1 MFTLQIYHKDNFKH
15 LSKISFFSILLN
27 YKKKIVFIAK
37 SIIMT
42 KKNIDLKIKT
52 LLRVN
57 FYILI
62 LSFIYSCNSE
72 VNINSVN
79 QNQLNKETS
88 LYLKQ
93 HAQNPINWQRWTNS
107 IFDVSKELDKLIVIS
122 IGYSSCHWCH
132 VMEDETFANDSI
144 ASIMNEN
151 FINIKVDREEN
162 PDVDQAYMTASQL
175 MTGTG
180 GWPLNVIT
188 LPDGS
193 PIYAGTYHTTSQ
205 WDDILKR
212 IIRLKKDNYDGLKEL
227 AKNVKNGVT
236 DVNTIYKREE
246 IEDFSTEFLD
256 NNIETWKDKWDIK
269 FGGDLAQQKF
279 VSPSKYIFLLNYARV
294 YKDEEVFNHVKK
306 TLDIISNSGLND
318 FIEGGF
324 YRYTVDSEWKIP
336 HFEKMLY
343 DQAQMISMYSQ
354 AYKLYKDE
362 SYRNIVI
369 ETIDFLNSKMSSKDG
384 LYYAAMDADTD
395 GEEGKYYSFN
405 REELDLISKN
415 TDFETFTSYYNIE
428 INNPWEDDRYL
439 LLPISKNYET
449 DWLKVNN
456 LSKSDLSFQKGIWES
471 NIINIKENRTKPRID
486 DKIIV
491 SWNSLAI
498 TGLVDAFE
506 ALNNQDY
513 LTKAISMFEELK
525 DKSFKKG
532 KLIHTYKENQFQD
545 GVLEDYAYMAKA
557 SMRLF
562 QATGDEAY
570 FNFSKEITDD
580 AVNVFKDDE
589 SDLLRYSNNNDLFT
603 KLITVDDGVIP
614 SPNSIIA
621 EQLFNIGHV
630 IFDDEYLNLSNRMVS
645 SVQAVID
652 NNINSYSVWANNILN
667 RVESFYE
674 IAVIGPESKIIT
686 DEITNYFTPNTIVVQ
701 SKTESDLPLFIDRF
715 FEDETY
721 IYVCQN
727 KTCQRPETNINLA
740 LEQVPYIN

>member
-1 MFTLQIYHKDNFKH
+1 M
-15 LSKISFFSILLN
+15 
-27 YKKKIVFIAK
+27 
-37 SIIMT
+37 
-42 KKNIDLKIKT
+42 DLKFYQFI
-52 LLRVN
+52 RVN

-62 LSFIYSCNSE
+62 LSIIYSCNSE
-72 VNINSVN
+72 VNINSIKE
-79 QNQLNKETS
+79 NQLNKETS

-107 IFDVSKELDKLIVIS
+107 IFDVSQELDKLLVIS

-132 VMEDETFANDSI
+132 VMEEETFTNDSI
-144 ASIMNEN
+144 AEVMNEN

-175 MTGTG
+175 MTGMG

-212 IIRLKKDNYDGLKEL
+212 IIRLKKDNYEGLKEL
-227 AKNVKNGVT
+227 ANNVKNGVT

-246 IEDFSTEFLD
+246 ISNFNSEFLK
-256 NNIETWKDKWDIK
+256 NNLESWKDKWDIN
-269 FGGDLAQQKF
+269 FGGDLAEQKF
-279 VSPSKYIFLLNYARV
+279 VSPSKYIFLLNYARI
-294 YKDEEVFNHVKK
+294 YKDKEVYNHVKK
-306 TLDIISNSGLND
+306 TLDIISTSGLND

-324 YRYTVDSEWKIP
+324 YRYTVDNEWKIP

-343 DQAQMISMYSQ
+343 DQAQMISIYSL
-354 AYKLYKDE
+354 AYKLYKEEYYKD
-362 SYRNIVI
+362 IVV
-369 ETIDFLNSKMSSKDG
+369 ETINFLDSSMSSKEG

-415 TDFETFTSYYNIE
+415 TDFKIFTSYYNID
-428 INNPWEDDRYL
+428 IDNPWEDNRYL
-439 LLPISKNYET
+439 LLPNKNNNET
-449 DWLKVNN
+449 VWLKSNN
-456 LSKSDLSFQKGIWES
+456 LSKSDLLSQKKIWES
-471 NIINIKENRTKPRID
+471 NIIEIKDKRTKPRID

-498 TGLVDAFE
+498 TGLIDAFE

-513 LTKAISMFEELK
+513 LNKAISMFEELK
-525 DKSFKKG
+525 MNSFRKN
-532 KLIHTYKENQFQD
+532 KLIHTYKENQFQE
-545 GVLEDYAYMAKA
+545 GVLEDYAYLAKA

-562 QATGDEAY
+562 QATGEESY
-570 FNFSKEITDD
+570 FNFSKKITDD
-580 AVNVFKDDE
+580 AINVFKDDE
-589 SDLLRYSNNNDLFT
+589 SDLLRYSNNKDLFT

-630 IFDDEYLNLSNRMVS
+630 IFDDEYLNLSDNMVS
-645 SVQAVID
+645 SVQSVID
-652 NNINSYSVWANNILN
+652 NNMNSYSVWANNILN

-674 IAVIGPESKIIT
+674 IAVIGPESKLIT
-686 DEITNYFTPNTIVVQ
+686 DEITSYFSPNSIVVQ

>member
-1 MFTLQIYHKDNFKH
+1 
-15 LSKISFFSILLN
+15 
-27 YKKKIVFIAK
+27 
-37 SIIMT
+37 
-42 KKNIDLKIKT
+42 
-52 LLRVN
+52 
-57 FYILI
+57 
-62 LSFIYSCNSE
+62 
-72 VNINSVN
+72 
-79 QNQLNKETS
+79 
-88 LYLKQ
+88 
-93 HAQNPINWQRWTNS
+93 
-107 IFDVSKELDKLIVIS
+107 VI
-122 IGYSSCHWCH
+122 
-132 VMEDETFANDSI
+132 
-144 ASIMNEN
+144 
-151 FINIKVDREEN
+151 
-162 PDVDQAYMTASQL
+162 
-175 MTGTG
+175 
-180 GWPLNVIT
+180 
-188 LPDGS
+188 
-193 PIYAGTYHTTSQ
+193 
-205 WDDILKR
+205 
-212 IIRLKKDNYDGLKEL
+212 
-227 AKNVKNGVT
+227 
-236 DVNTIYKREE
+236 
-246 IEDFSTEFLD
+246 
-256 NNIETWKDKWDIK
+256 
-269 FGGDLAQQKF
+269 
-279 VSPSKYIFLLNYARV
+279 
-294 YKDEEVFNHVKK
+294 NHVKK

-343 DQAQMISMYSQ
+343 DQAQMISMYSK

-362 SYRNIVI
+362 FYKDIVI
-369 ETIDFLNSKMSSKDG
+369 ETINFLNSKMSSKDG

-415 TDFETFTSYYNIE
+415 TDFETFTSFYNIE

-449 DWLKVNN
+449 DWLKENN

-589 SDLLRYSNNNDLFT
+589 SDLLRYSNNNELFT

-740 LEQVPYIN
+740 LEQVPYIK

>member
-1 MFTLQIYHKDNFKH
+1 M
-15 LSKISFFSILLN
+15 
-27 YKKKIVFIAK
+27 
-37 SIIMT
+37 
-42 KKNIDLKIKT
+42 DLKFYQFI
-52 LLRVN
+52 RVN

-62 LSFIYSCNSE
+62 LSIIYSCNSE
-72 VNINSVN
+72 VNINSIKE
-79 QNQLNKETS
+79 NQLNKETS

-107 IFDVSKELDKLIVIS
+107 IFDVSQELDKLLVIS

-132 VMEDETFANDSI
+132 VMEEETFTNDSI
-144 ASIMNEN
+144 AEVMNEN

-175 MTGTG
+175 MTGMG

-212 IIRLKKDNYDGLKEL
+212 IIRLKKDNYEGLKEL
-227 AKNVKNGVT
+227 ANNVKNGVT

-246 IEDFSTEFLD
+246 ISNFNSEFLK
-256 NNIETWKDKWDIK
+256 NNLESWKDKWDIN

-279 VSPSKYIFLLNYARV
+279 VSPSKYIFLLNYARI
-294 YKDEEVFNHVKK
+294 YKDKEVYNHVKK
-306 TLDIISNSGLND
+306 TLDIISTSGLND

-324 YRYTVDSEWKIP
+324 YRYTVDNEWKIP

-343 DQAQMISMYSQ
+343 DQAQMISIYSL
-354 AYKLYKDE
+354 AYKLYKEEYYKD
-362 SYRNIVI
+362 IVV
-369 ETIDFLNSKMSSKDG
+369 ETINFLDSSMSSKEG

-415 TDFETFTSYYNIE
+415 TDFKIFTSYYNID
-428 INNPWEDDRYL
+428 IDNPWEDNRYL
-439 LLPISKNYET
+439 LLPNKNNDET
-449 DWLKVNN
+449 VWLKSNN
-456 LSKSDLSFQKGIWES
+456 LSKSDLLSQKKIWES
-471 NIINIKENRTKPRID
+471 NIIEIKDKRTKPRID

-498 TGLVDAFE
+498 TGLIDAFE

-513 LTKAISMFEELK
+513 LNKAISMFEELK
-525 DKSFKKG
+525 MNSFRKN
-532 KLIHTYKENQFQD
+532 KLIHTYKENQFQE
-545 GVLEDYAYMAKA
+545 GVLEDYAYLAKA

-562 QATGDEAY
+562 QATGEESY
-570 FNFSKEITDD
+570 FNFSKKITDD
-580 AVNVFKDDE
+580 AINVFKDDE
-589 SDLLRYSNNNDLFT
+589 SDLLRYSNNKDLFT

-630 IFDDEYLNLSNRMVS
+630 IFDDEYLNLSDNMVS
-645 SVQAVID
+645 SVQSVID
-652 NNINSYSVWANNILN
+652 NNMNSYSVWANNILN

-674 IAVIGPESKIIT
+674 IAVIGPESKLIT
-686 DEITNYFTPNTIVVQ
+686 DQITSYFSPNSIVVQ

>member
-1 MFTLQIYHKDNFKH
+1 MSTTNFFYVLLNLK
-15 LSKISFFSILLN
+15 KNFSFFT
-27 YKKKIVFIAK
+27 K
-37 SIIMT
+37 SIIMI
-42 KKNIDLKIKT
+42 KKNMDLKFYQFI
-52 LLRVN
+52 RVN

-62 LSFIYSCNSE
+62 LSIIYSCNSE
-72 VNINSVN
+72 VNINSIKE
-79 QNQLNKETS
+79 NQLNKETS

-107 IFDVSKELDKLIVIS
+107 IFDVSQELDKLLVIS

-132 VMEDETFANDSI
+132 VMEEETFTNDSI
-144 ASIMNEN
+144 AEVMNEN

-175 MTGTG
+175 MTGMG

-212 IIRLKKDNYDGLKEL
+212 IIRLKKDNYEGLKEL
-227 AKNVKNGVT
+227 ANNVKNGVT

-246 IEDFSTEFLD
+246 ISNFNSEFLK
-256 NNIETWKDKWDIK
+256 NNLESWKDKWDIN
-269 FGGDLAQQKF
+269 FGGDLAEQKF
-279 VSPSKYIFLLNYARV
+279 VSPSKYIFLLNYARI
-294 YKDEEVFNHVKK
+294 YKDKEVYNHVKK
-306 TLDIISNSGLND
+306 TLDIISTSGLND

-324 YRYTVDSEWKIP
+324 YRYTVDNEWKIP

-343 DQAQMISMYSQ
+343 DQAQMISIYSL
-354 AYKLYKDE
+354 AYKLYKEEYYKD
-362 SYRNIVI
+362 IVV
-369 ETIDFLNSKMSSKDG
+369 ETINFLDSSMSSKEG

-415 TDFETFTSYYNIE
+415 TDFKIFTSYYNID
-428 INNPWEDDRYL
+428 IDNPWEDNRYL
-439 LLPISKNYET
+439 LLPNKNNNET
-449 DWLKVNN
+449 VWLKSNN
-456 LSKSDLSFQKGIWES
+456 LSKSDLLSQKKIWES
-471 NIINIKENRTKPRID
+471 NIIEIKDKRTKPRID

-498 TGLVDAFE
+498 TGLIDAFE

-513 LTKAISMFEELK
+513 LNKAISMFEELK
-525 DKSFKKG
+525 MNSFRKN
-532 KLIHTYKENQFQD
+532 KLIHTYKENQFQE
-545 GVLEDYAYMAKA
+545 GVLEDYAYLAKA

-562 QATGDEAY
+562 QATGEESY
-570 FNFSKEITDD
+570 FNFSKKITDD
-580 AVNVFKDDE
+580 AINVFKDDE
-589 SDLLRYSNNNDLFT
+589 SDLLRYSNNKDLFT

-630 IFDDEYLNLSNRMVS
+630 IFDDEYLNLSDNMVS
-645 SVQAVID
+645 SVQSVID
-652 NNINSYSVWANNILN
+652 NNMNSYSVWANNILN

-674 IAVIGPESKIIT
+674 IAVIGPESKLIT
-686 DEITNYFTPNTIVVQ
+686 DQITSYFSPNSIVVQ

>member
-1 MFTLQIYHKDNFKH
+1 MPTINILEV
-15 LSKISFFSILLN
+15 LLN
-27 YKKKIVFIAK
+27 HKKKSIFITK
-37 SIIMT
+37 SLIMI
-42 KKNIDLKIKT
+42 KKNIDFKINNLIK
-52 LLRVN
+52 VN

-62 LSFIYSCNSE
+62 LSVIYSCNSE
-72 VNINSVN
+72 VNTNSIN

-93 HAQNPINWQRWTNS
+93 HAQNPINWQRWSNS
-107 IFDVSKELDKLIVIS
+107 IFDVSQELDKLIVVS

-132 VMEDETFANDSI
+132 VMEEETFTNDSI
-144 ASIMNEN
+144 ASLMNEN

-175 MTGTG
+175 MTGMG

-188 LPDGS
+188 LADGS
-193 PIYAGTYHTTSQ
+193 PVYAGTYHTTSQ

-236 DVNTIYKREE
+236 DINTIYKREE
-246 IEDFSTEFLD
+246 ISDFNPEFLKK
-256 NNIETWKDKWDIK
+256 NIESWKNNWDLN

-279 VSPSKYIFLLNYARV
+279 VSPSKYIFLLNYARI
-294 YKDEEVFNHVKK
+294 YNDDEVLQHVKK
-306 TLDIISNSGLND
+306 TIDVISSSGLND
-318 FIEGGF
+318 FFEGGF
-324 YRYTVDSEWKIP
+324 YRYTVDNEWRIP

-343 DQAQMISMYSQ
+343 DQAQMISLYSL
-354 AYKLYKDE
+354 AFKVFKDE
-362 SYRNIVI
+362 HYKNIAI
-369 ETIDFLNSKMSSKDG
+369 ETIDFLNSNMSSKDG
-384 LYYAAMDADTD
+384 LYFAAMDADTD

-405 REELDLISKN
+405 REELDIISKN
-415 TDFETFTSYYNIE
+415 TDFKIFTSYYNID
-428 INNPWEDDRYL
+428 IDNPWESDRYL
-439 LLPISKNYET
+439 LLPNKNNEEEN
-449 DWLKVNN
+449 WLKLNN
-456 LSKSDLSFQKGIWES
+456 FSKDDLNNQKRIWES
-471 NIINIKENRTKPRID
+471 NIIEIKKNRTKPRID

-513 LTKAISMFEELK
+513 LNKAINMFEELNAN
-525 DKSFKKG
+525 SFKRN
-532 KLIHTYKENQFQD
+532 KLIHTYKENQFQE
-545 GVLEDYAYMAKA
+545 GVLEDYAYLAKA

-562 QATGDEAY
+562 QATGDESY
-570 FNFSKEITDD
+570 FNFSKKITDD
-580 AVNVFKDDE
+580 AISIFKDDE
-589 SDLLRYSNNNDLFT
+589 SDLLRYSNNVELFT
-603 KLITVDDGVIP
+603 KLISVDDGVIP
-614 SPNSIIA
+614 SPNSILA

-630 IFDDEYLNLSNRMVS
+630 IFDDEYLNLSDNMVS
-645 SVQAVID
+645 SVQSVID
-652 NNINSYSVWANNILN
+652 NNLNSYSVWANNILN

-674 IAVIGPESKIIT
+674 IAVIGPESKLIT

-701 SKTESDLPLFIDRF
+701 SNTESILPLFIDRF

>member
-1 MFTLQIYHKDNFKH
+1 MI
-15 LSKISFFSILLN
+15 
-27 YKKKIVFIAK
+27 
-37 SIIMT
+37 
-42 KKNIDLKIKT
+42 KKNIDFKIYK
-52 LLRVN
+52 LIKVN

-62 LSFIYSCNSE
+62 LSIIYSCNSE
-72 VNINSVN
+72 VNINSIN

-93 HAQNPINWQRWTNS
+93 HAQNPINWQRWSNS
-107 IFDVSKELDKLIVIS
+107 IFDVSQELDKLIVVS

-132 VMEDETFANDSI
+132 VMEEETFTNDSI
-144 ASIMNEN
+144 ASIMNKN

-175 MTGTG
+175 MTGMG

-193 PIYAGTYHTTSQ
+193 PVYAGTYHTTSQ

-227 AKNVKNGVT
+227 ANNVKNGVT
-236 DVNTIYKREE
+236 DINTIYKREE
-246 IEDFSTEFLD
+246 ISDFNPEFLKK
-256 NNIETWKDKWDIK
+256 NVESWKNKWDLN

-279 VSPSKYIFLLNYARV
+279 VSPSKYIFLLNYARI
-294 YKDEEVFNHVKK
+294 YNDNEVLQHVKK
-306 TLDIISNSGLND
+306 TLDVISSSGLND

-324 YRYTVDSEWKIP
+324 YRYTVDNEWKIP

-343 DQAQMISMYSQ
+343 DQAQMISLYSL
-354 AYKLYKDE
+354 AFKVFKDE
-362 SYRNIVI
+362 YYKNIAI

-405 REELDLISKN
+405 REELDIISKN
-415 TDFETFTSYYNIE
+415 TDLKTFTSYYNID
-428 INNPWEDDRYL
+428 IDDPWESDRYL
-439 LLPISKNYET
+439 LLPNKNSKEE
-449 DWLKVNN
+449 DWLKLNN
-456 LSKSDLSFQKGIWES
+456 FSKDDLNNQKRIWES
-471 NIINIKENRTKPRID
+471 NIIEIKKNRTKPRID

-513 LTKAISMFEELK
+513 LDKAINMFEELK
-525 DKSFKKG
+525 ANSFKRN
-532 KLIHTYKENQFQD
+532 KLIHTYKESQFQE
-545 GVLEDYAYMAKA
+545 GVLEDYAYLAKA

-562 QATGDEAY
+562 QATGDESY
-570 FNFSKEITDD
+570 FNFSKKITDD
-580 AVNVFKDDE
+580 AISIFKDDE
-589 SDLLRYSNNNDLFT
+589 SDLLRYSNNVELFT
-603 KLITVDDGVIP
+603 KLISVDDGVIP

-630 IFDDEYLNLSNRMVS
+630 IFDDEYLNLSDNMVS
-645 SVQAVID
+645 SVQNVID
-652 NNINSYSVWANNILN
+652 NNMNSYSVWANNILN

-674 IAVIGPESKIIT
+674 IAVIGPESKLIT
-686 DEITNYFTPNTIVVQ
+686 DQITNYFTPNTIVVQ
-701 SKTESDLPLFIDRF
+701 SKTESILPLFIDRF

>member
-1 MFTLQIYHKDNFKH
+1 MI
-15 LSKISFFSILLN
+15 
-27 YKKKIVFIAK
+27 
-37 SIIMT
+37 
-42 KKNIDLKIKT
+42 KKNIDFKIYK
-52 LLRVN
+52 LIKVN

-62 LSFIYSCNSE
+62 LSIIYSCNSE
-72 VNINSVN
+72 VNINSIN

-93 HAQNPINWQRWTNS
+93 HAQNPINWQRWSNS
-107 IFDVSKELDKLIVIS
+107 IFDVSQELDKLIVVS

-132 VMEDETFANDSI
+132 VMEEETFTNDSI
-144 ASIMNEN
+144 ASIMNKN

-175 MTGTG
+175 MTGMG

-193 PIYAGTYHTTSQ
+193 PVYAGTYHTTSQ

-227 AKNVKNGVT
+227 ANNVKNGVI
-236 DVNTIYKREE
+236 DINTIYKREE
-246 IEDFSTEFLD
+246 ISDFNPEFLKK
-256 NNIETWKDKWDIK
+256 NVESWKNKWDLN

-279 VSPSKYIFLLNYARV
+279 VSPSKYIFLLNYARI
-294 YKDEEVFNHVKK
+294 YNDNEVLQHVKK
-306 TLDIISNSGLND
+306 TLDVISSSGLND

-324 YRYTVDSEWKIP
+324 YRYTVDNEWKIP

-343 DQAQMISMYSQ
+343 DQAQMISLYSL
-354 AYKLYKDE
+354 AFKVFKDE
-362 SYRNIVI
+362 YYKNIAI

-405 REELDLISKN
+405 REELDIISKN
-415 TDFETFTSYYNIE
+415 TDLKTFTSYYNID
-428 INNPWEDDRYL
+428 IDNPWESDRYL
-439 LLPISKNYET
+439 LLPNKNSKEE
-449 DWLKVNN
+449 DWLKLNN
-456 LSKSDLSFQKGIWES
+456 FSKDDLNNQKRIWES
-471 NIINIKENRTKPRID
+471 NIIEIKKNRTKPRID

-513 LTKAISMFEELK
+513 LDKAINMFEELK
-525 DKSFKKG
+525 ANSFKRN
-532 KLIHTYKENQFQD
+532 KLIHTYKESQFQE
-545 GVLEDYAYMAKA
+545 GVLEDYAYLAKA

-562 QATGDEAY
+562 QATGDESY
-570 FNFSKEITDD
+570 FNFSKKITDD
-580 AVNVFKDDE
+580 AISIFKDDE
-589 SDLLRYSNNNDLFT
+589 SDLLRYSNNVELFT
-603 KLITVDDGVIP
+603 KLISVDDGVIP

-630 IFDDEYLNLSNRMVS
+630 IFDDEYLNLSDNMVS
-645 SVQAVID
+645 SVQNVID
-652 NNINSYSVWANNILN
+652 NNMNSYSVWANNILN

-674 IAVIGPESKIIT
+674 IAVIGPESKLIT
-686 DEITNYFTPNTIVVQ
+686 DQITNYFTPNTIVVQ
-701 SKTESDLPLFIDRF
+701 SKTESILPLFIDRF

>member
-1 MFTLQIYHKDNFKH
+1 MNFRDTTLINFFKV
-15 LSKISFFSILLN
+15 LLN
-27 YKKKIVFIAK
+27 YKKKFSFFTK
-37 SIIMT
+37 SLIMI
-42 KKNIDLKIKT
+42 KKNTDLKTFHLAK
-52 LLRVN
+52 VS
-57 FYILI
+57 FYMLI
-62 LSFIYSCNSE
+62 LSIIYSCNSE

-93 HAQNPINWQRWTNS
+93 HAQNPINWQGWSNS
-107 IFDVSKELDKLIVIS
+107 IFEVSEELDKLIVVS

-132 VMEDETFANDSI
+132 VMEEETFTNDSI

-175 MTGTG
+175 MTGMG

-212 IIRLKKDNYDGLKEL
+212 IIRLKKDNYDGLKEI

-236 DVNTIYKREE
+236 DVNTIYKREVE
-246 IEDFSTEFLD
+246 TDFNSEFLK
-256 NNIETWKDKWDIK
+256 NNIENWKDKWDRN

-279 VSPSKYIFLLNYARV
+279 VSPSKYIFLLNYARI
-294 YKDEEVFNHVKK
+294 YEDKEVFDHVKK
-306 TLDIISNSGLND
+306 TLDVISTSGLID

-324 YRYTVDSEWKIP
+324 YRYTVDNEWKIP

-343 DQAQMISMYSQ
+343 DQAQMISIYSL
-354 AYKLYKDE
+354 AYKLYNDE
-362 SYRNIVI
+362 YYRNIVV
-369 ETIDFLNSKMSSKDG
+369 ETIDFLNSKMSSKEG

-395 GEEGKYYSFN
+395 GEEGKYYSFS

-415 TDFETFTSYYNIE
+415 TDFKTFTSYYNID

-439 LLPISKNYET
+439 LLPNKNNFEA
-449 DWLKVNN
+449 DWLKSNN
-456 LSKSDLSFQKGIWES
+456 LSKSVLLSQKKIWES
-471 NIINIKENRTKPRID
+471 NIIEIKDNRTKPRID

-498 TGLVDAFE
+498 TGLIDAYE
-506 ALNNQDY
+506 AFNNEDY
-513 LTKAISMFEELK
+513 LNKAKSMYDELK
-525 DKSFKKG
+525 KNSFRRN
-532 KLIHTYKENQFQD
+532 KLIHTYKENQFQE
-545 GVLEDYAYMAKA
+545 GVLEDYAYLAKA

-562 QATGDEAY
+562 QATGDESY
-570 FNFSKEITDD
+570 FNFSKKITDD
-580 AVNVFKDDE
+580 AVDIFKDDE
-589 SDLLRYSNNNDLFT
+589 TDLLRYSNNKELFT
-603 KLITVDDGVIP
+603 KLIVVDDGVIP

-630 IFDDEYLNLSNRMVS
+630 IFDDEYLNMSDNMVS
-645 SVQAVID
+645 SVQIVID
-652 NNINSYSVWANNILN
+652 NNSKSTQNTNLSDI
-667 RVESFYE
+667 EK
-674 IAVIGPESKIIT
+674 KIIKILET
-686 DEITNYFTPNTIVVQ
+686 KVRPAVARDGGDIKFKDFKDGIVTVNLQGSCSGCPSSTMTLKQGVQNLLCHYIPEIKEVIA
-701 SKTESDLPLFIDRF
+701 I
-715 FEDETY
+715 
-721 IYVCQN
+721 
-727 KTCQRPETNINLA
+727 
-740 LEQVPYIN
+740 

>member
-1 MFTLQIYHKDNFKH
+1 MNKINIDFKIYH
-15 LSKISFFSILLN
+15 L
-27 YKKKIVFIAK
+27 
-37 SIIMT
+37 
-42 KKNIDLKIKT
+42 IK
-52 LLRVN
+52 VN

-62 LSFIYSCNSE
+62 LSVIYSCNSE

-93 HAQNPINWQRWTNS
+93 HAENPINWQRWSNS
-107 IFDVSKELDKLIVIS
+107 IFNITQELDKLIVVS

-132 VMEDETFANDSI
+132 VMEEETFTNDSI
-144 ASIMNEN
+144 ANLMNEN

-175 MTGTG
+175 MTGMG

-212 IIRLKKDNYDGLKEL
+212 IIRLKKDNYDGLKDL
-227 AKNVKNGVT
+227 ANNVRNGVT
-236 DVNTIYKREE
+236 DINTIYKRKE
-246 IEDFSTEFLD
+246 ISNFNPELLK
-256 NNIETWKDKWDIK
+256 NNVQIWKSKWDLK
-269 FGGDLAQQKF
+269 NGGDLAQQKF
-279 VSPSKYIFLLNYARV
+279 VSPSKYIFLLNYARIF
-294 YKDEEVFNHVKK
+294 KDKEVLDHVRQ
-306 TLDIISNSGLND
+306 TLDIISSSGLND

-324 YRYTVDSEWKIP
+324 YRYTVDDEWKIP

-343 DQAQMISMYSQ
+343 DQAQMISLYSL
-354 AYKLYKDE
+354 AFKVFKDDYYKNVTL
-362 SYRNIVI
+362 
-369 ETIDFLNSKMSSKDG
+369 ETIDFLNLKMSSKEG

-395 GEEGKYYSFN
+395 GEEGKYYSFS
-405 REELDLISKN
+405 REELNIISKD
-415 TDFETFTSYYNIE
+415 TDFKTFLSYYNID
-428 INNPWEDDRYL
+428 ISKPWENNKYL
-439 LLPISKNYET
+439 LLPNKNNMEE
-449 DWLKVNN
+449 DWLKLNS
-456 LSKSDLSFQKGIWES
+456 LSQTDLLYLKRIWES
-471 NIINIKENRTKPRID
+471 KIIEIKKNRTKPRID

-506 ALNNQDY
+506 AFNNQEY
-513 LTKAISMFEELK
+513 LNKAISMFEELK
-525 DKSFKKG
+525 ANSFKRN
-532 KLIHTYKENQFQD
+532 KLIHTYKENQSQV
-545 GVLEDYAYMAKA
+545 GVLEDYAYLAKA

-562 QATGDEAY
+562 QATGDESY
-570 FNFSKEITDD
+570 FNFSKKIIDD

-589 SDLLRYSNNNDLFT
+589 SDLLRYSNNEELFT
-603 KLITVDDGVIP
+603 KLISVDDGVIP

-621 EQLFNIGHV
+621 EQLFNIGHI
-630 IFDDEYLNLSNRMVS
+630 IFDDKYLSLSDKMVN
-645 SVQAVID
+645 SVQSLID

-667 RVESFYE
+667 KVESFYE
-674 IAVIGPESKIIT
+674 IAVIGPESKSIT
-686 DEITNYFTPNTIVVQ
+686 DQITNYFSPNTIIVQ
-701 SKTESDLPLFIDRF
+701 SKTKSKLPLFIDRF

-727 KTCQRPETNINLA
+727 KTCQRPETNIDLA
-740 LEQVPYIN
+740 LEQIPYIN

>member
-1 MFTLQIYHKDNFKH
+1 MI
-15 LSKISFFSILLN
+15 
-27 YKKKIVFIAK
+27 
-37 SIIMT
+37 
-42 KKNIDLKIKT
+42 KKNIDFKIYK
-52 LLRVN
+52 LIKVN

-62 LSFIYSCNSE
+62 LSIIYSCNSE
-72 VNINSVN
+72 VNINSIN

-93 HAQNPINWQRWTNS
+93 HAQNPINWQRWSNS
-107 IFDVSKELDKLIVIS
+107 IFDVSQELDKLIVVS

-132 VMEDETFANDSI
+132 VMEEETFTNDSI
-144 ASIMNEN
+144 ASIMNKN

-175 MTGTG
+175 MTGMG

-193 PIYAGTYHTTSQ
+193 PVYAGTYHTTSQ

-227 AKNVKNGVT
+227 ANNVKNGVT
-236 DVNTIYKREE
+236 DINTIYKREE
-246 IEDFSTEFLD
+246 ISDFNPEFLKK
-256 NNIETWKDKWDIK
+256 NVESWKNKWDLN

-279 VSPSKYIFLLNYARV
+279 VSPSKYIFLLNYARI
-294 YKDEEVFNHVKK
+294 YNDNEVLQHVKK
-306 TLDIISNSGLND
+306 TLDVISSSGLND

-324 YRYTVDSEWKIP
+324 YRYTVDNEWKIP

-343 DQAQMISMYSQ
+343 DQAQMISLYSL
-354 AYKLYKDE
+354 AFKVFKDE
-362 SYRNIVI
+362 YYKNIAI

-405 REELDLISKN
+405 REELDIISKN
-415 TDFETFTSYYNIE
+415 TDLKTFTSYYNID
-428 INNPWEDDRYL
+428 IDNPWESDRYL
-439 LLPISKNYET
+439 LLPNKNSKEE
-449 DWLKVNN
+449 DWLKLNN
-456 LSKSDLSFQKGIWES
+456 FSKDDLNNQKRIWES
-471 NIINIKENRTKPRID
+471 NIIEIKKNRTKPRID

-513 LTKAISMFEELK
+513 LDKAINMFEELK
-525 DKSFKKG
+525 ANSFKRN
-532 KLIHTYKENQFQD
+532 KLIHTYKESQFQE
-545 GVLEDYAYMAKA
+545 GVLEDYAYLAKA

-562 QATGDEAY
+562 QATGDESY
-570 FNFSKEITDD
+570 FNFSKKITDD
-580 AVNVFKDDE
+580 AISIFKDDE
-589 SDLLRYSNNNDLFT
+589 SDLLRYSNNVELFT
-603 KLITVDDGVIP
+603 KLISVDDGVIP

-630 IFDDEYLNLSNRMVS
+630 IFDDEYLNLSDNMVS
-645 SVQAVID
+645 SVQNVID
-652 NNINSYSVWANNILN
+652 NNMNSYSVWANNILN

-674 IAVIGPESKIIT
+674 IAVIGPESKLIT
-686 DEITNYFTPNTIVVQ
+686 DQITNYFTPNTIVVQ
-701 SKTESDLPLFIDRF
+701 SKTESILPLFIDRF

>member
-1 MFTLQIYHKDNFKH
+1 MSTTNFFYVLLNLK
-15 LSKISFFSILLN
+15 KNFSFFT
-27 YKKKIVFIAK
+27 K
-37 SIIMT
+37 SIIMI
-42 KKNIDLKIKT
+42 KKNMDLKFYQFI
-52 LLRVN
+52 RVN

-62 LSFIYSCNSE
+62 LSIIYSCNSE
-72 VNINSVN
+72 VNINSIKE
-79 QNQLNKETS
+79 NQLNKETS

-107 IFDVSKELDKLIVIS
+107 IFDVSQELDKLLVIS

-132 VMEDETFANDSI
+132 VMEEETFTNDSI
-144 ASIMNEN
+144 AEVMNEN

-175 MTGTG
+175 MTGMG

-212 IIRLKKDNYDGLKEL
+212 IIRLKKDNYEGLKEL
-227 AKNVKNGVT
+227 ANNVKNGVT

-246 IEDFSTEFLD
+246 ISNFNSEFLK
-256 NNIETWKDKWDIK
+256 NNLESWKDKWDIN

-279 VSPSKYIFLLNYARV
+279 VSPSKYIFLLNYARI
-294 YKDEEVFNHVKK
+294 YKDKEVYNHVKK
-306 TLDIISNSGLND
+306 TLDIISTSGLND

-324 YRYTVDSEWKIP
+324 YRYTVDNEWKIP

-343 DQAQMISMYSQ
+343 DQAQMISIYSL
-354 AYKLYKDE
+354 AYKLYKEEYYKD
-362 SYRNIVI
+362 IVV
-369 ETIDFLNSKMSSKDG
+369 ETINFLDSSMSSKEG

-415 TDFETFTSYYNIE
+415 TDFKIFTSYYNID
-428 INNPWEDDRYL
+428 IDNPWEDNRYL
-439 LLPISKNYET
+439 LLPNKNNNET
-449 DWLKVNN
+449 VWLKSNN
-456 LSKSDLSFQKGIWES
+456 LSKSDLLSQKKIWES
-471 NIINIKENRTKPRID
+471 NIIEIKDKRTKPRID

-498 TGLVDAFE
+498 TGLIDAFE

-513 LTKAISMFEELK
+513 LNKAISMFEELK
-525 DKSFKKG
+525 MNSFRKN
-532 KLIHTYKENQFQD
+532 KLIHTYKENQFQE
-545 GVLEDYAYMAKA
+545 GVLEDYAYLAKA

-562 QATGDEAY
+562 QATGEESY
-570 FNFSKEITDD
+570 FNFSKKITDD
-580 AVNVFKDDE
+580 AINVFKDDE
-589 SDLLRYSNNNDLFT
+589 SDLLRYSNNKDLFT

-630 IFDDEYLNLSNRMVS
+630 IFDDEYLNLSDNMVS
-645 SVQAVID
+645 SVQSVID
-652 NNINSYSVWANNILN
+652 NNMNSYSVWANNILN

-674 IAVIGPESKIIT
+674 IAVIGPESKLIT
-686 DEITNYFTPNTIVVQ
+686 DQITSYFSPNSIVVQ

>member
-1 MFTLQIYHKDNFKH
+1 MI
-15 LSKISFFSILLN
+15 
-27 YKKKIVFIAK
+27 
-37 SIIMT
+37 
-42 KKNIDLKIKT
+42 KKNMDLKFYQFI
-52 LLRVN
+52 RVN

-62 LSFIYSCNSE
+62 LSIIYSCNSE
-72 VNINSVN
+72 VNINSIKE
-79 QNQLNKETS
+79 NQLNKETS

-107 IFDVSKELDKLIVIS
+107 IFDVSQELDKLLVIS

-132 VMEDETFANDSI
+132 VMEEETFTNDSI
-144 ASIMNEN
+144 AEVMNEN

-175 MTGTG
+175 MTGMG

-212 IIRLKKDNYDGLKEL
+212 IIRLKKDNYEGLKEL
-227 AKNVKNGVT
+227 ANNVKNGVT

-246 IEDFSTEFLD
+246 ISNFNSEFLK
-256 NNIETWKDKWDIK
+256 NNLESWKDKWDIN

-279 VSPSKYIFLLNYARV
+279 VSPSKYIFLLNYARI
-294 YKDEEVFNHVKK
+294 YKDKEVYNHVKK
-306 TLDIISNSGLND
+306 TLDIISTSGLND

-324 YRYTVDSEWKIP
+324 YRYTVDNEWKIP

-343 DQAQMISMYSQ
+343 DQAQMISIYSL
-354 AYKLYKDE
+354 AYKLYKEEYYKD
-362 SYRNIVI
+362 IVV
-369 ETIDFLNSKMSSKDG
+369 ETINFLDSSMSSKEG

-415 TDFETFTSYYNIE
+415 TDFKIFTSYYNID
-428 INNPWEDDRYL
+428 IDNPWEDNRYL
-439 LLPISKNYET
+439 LLPNKNNNET
-449 DWLKVNN
+449 VWLKSNN
-456 LSKSDLSFQKGIWES
+456 LSKSDLLSQKKIWES
-471 NIINIKENRTKPRID
+471 NIIEIKDKRTKPRID

-498 TGLVDAFE
+498 TGLIDAFE

-513 LTKAISMFEELK
+513 LNKAISMFEELK
-525 DKSFKKG
+525 MNSFRKN
-532 KLIHTYKENQFQD
+532 KLIHTYKENQFQE
-545 GVLEDYAYMAKA
+545 GVLEDYAYLAKA

-562 QATGDEAY
+562 QATGEESY
-570 FNFSKEITDD
+570 FNFSKKITDD
-580 AVNVFKDDE
+580 AINVFKDDE
-589 SDLLRYSNNNDLFT
+589 SDLLRYSNNKDLFT

-630 IFDDEYLNLSNRMVS
+630 IFDDEYLNLSDNMVS
-645 SVQAVID
+645 SVQSVID
-652 NNINSYSVWANNILN
+652 NNMNSYSVWANNILN

-674 IAVIGPESKIIT
+674 IAVIGPESKLIT
-686 DEITNYFTPNTIVVQ
+686 DQITSYFSPNSIVVQ